1 MARAERSGPSLLY
14 TGARQ
19 RLGLPPG
26 ASARR
31 LRVCNVAAVSPE
43 DQLHTPLRSA
53 FGYSNPQL
61 TGTLDSLD
69 T

>member
-1 MARAERSGPSLLY
+1 LSDE
-14 TGARQ
+14 Q
-19 RLGLPPG
+19 
-26 ASARR
+26 
-31 LRVCNVAAVSPE
+31 LRV
-43 DQLHTPLRSA
+43 PLQEQ